1 MPKSEQEINAEKAAK
16 PRPDLIPGTATLA
29 EGAVDAYGFFKHGP
43 CTWKIAG
50 TEQADPQT
58 HIASA
63 CRHIA
68 EYLDNQNA
76 VESGS
81 GLPVLWHA
89 RAQLGIAI
97 DCIARLDRA
106 AFDRQLAGLAPVLVK
121 LAAAKHSEEDHTN
134 GCTERC
140 TVGSAFAAGAI
151 EGEDPIMGRANDF
164 GRR

>member
-1 MPKSEQEINAEKAAK
+1 MPKSQQEIDAEKAAK
-16 PRPDLIPGTATLA
+16 PRPDLIPGSATLA

-68 EYLDNQNA
+68 EYLDNPDA
-76 VESGS
+76 VEAGS

-89 RAQLGIAI
+89 RAQIGIAI

-106 AFDRQLAGLAPVLVK
+106 AFDRQLAGLAPVLAK
-121 LAAAKHSEEDHTN
+121 LAEGKHVHLWGLEYDGQACECGLPPPKDL
-134 GCTERC
+134 
-140 TVGSAFAAGAI
+140 
-151 EGEDPIMGRANDF
+151 GR
-164 GRR
+164 